1 MRVGCYSTHYK
12 TTSKQI
18 EKMEN
23 TELSQLSDQ
32 ELLAEAKKL
41 KSFSITNAFLIGFL
55 LGIVAFSIIKSTF
68 GFLMLIP
75 LYFAHKMINDP
86 KNKKIKELEVLLKE
100 RDLK

>member
-1 MRVGCYSTHYK
+1 VK
-12 TTSKQI
+12 NNI
-18 EKMEN
+18 ETNKKMEN
-23 TELSQLSDQ
+23 RELSQLSDQ
-32 ELLAEAKKL
+32 ELLVEAKKM

-55 LGIVAFSIIKSTF
+55 LGIVVFSVIKSTF